1 MLRGSCLCKKVRF
14 TYSGEIEE
22 LCMCH
27 CSQCR
32 KAQGVAF
39 ATNSPLD
46 NNKLHFEGT
55 QYIKEYL
62 SSGDKV
68 RAFCI
73 ECGSALYSAKAS
85 VPEIKRIRLGT
96 IDTVFACQNKYHIHT
111 DSIAPW
117 HEIAD
122 QHPQFKQDKKI

>member
-1 MLRGSCLCKKVRF
+1 MLRGSCLCRKVRF
-14 TYSGEIEE
+14 EYDGEIDE

-39 ATNSPLD
+39 ATNSPL
-46 NNKLHFEGT
+46 NTSELHFEGT
-55 QYIKEYL
+55 QYIKEFL
-62 SSGDKV
+62 SSKDKI

-85 VPEIKRIRLGT
+85 IPGIKRVRLGT
-96 IDTVFACQNKYHIHT
+96 IDTPFTCQNQYHIHT
-111 DSIAPW
+111 DSTAPW
-117 HEIAD
+117 YEITD
-122 QHPQFKQDKKI
+122 QHTQFKQGKKT

>member
-1 MLRGSCLCKKVRF
+1 MLQGSCLCGKVSF
-14 TYSGEIEE
+14 TYDGEIEE
-22 LCMCH
+22 FAMCH

-39 ATNSPLD
+39 ATNSPL
-46 NNKLHFEGT
+46 NNSKLRFTGT
-55 QYIKEYL
+55 QFIKEYL

-68 RAFCI
+68 RAFCV

-85 VPEIKRIRLGT
+85 LPDIKRIRLGT
-96 IDTVFACQNKYHIHT
+96 IDSAFTCQNKYHIHT

-117 HEIAD
+117 HKITD
-122 QHPQFKQDKKI
+122 QHRQFKQGKKI